1 MKLIYL
7 YHSGFALLAED
18 FTVIIDY
25 FQDSQSLTEGIVHDS
40 LLNRPGKLYVLSSH
54 FHADHFNRRVMNWRE
69 RKADIVYILSKD
81 ICRKRGIAKP
91 AACWL
96 KKGETYQ
103 DENLRVK
110 AYGSTDAGIS
120 FELQLCGKTIFHA
133 GDLNNWHWMDESD
146 EAEWRGY
153 ENHFLKELENICSS
167 MPAADLALF
176 PVDPRLGSEYMRGAI
191 QFTEKIQTRAF
202 LPMHFDEAY
211 EAAHRFQS
219 LARDKGILSPDI
231 QYRGQV
237 FDDLI

>member
-7 YHSGFALLAED
+7 YHSGFALLAEH

-91 AACWL
+91 TAHWL

-103 DENLRVK
+103 DENLWVK
-110 AYGSTDAGIS
+110 AYGSTD
-120 FELQLCGKTIFHA
+120 
-133 GDLNNWHWMDESD
+133 
-146 EAEWRGY
+146 
-153 ENHFLKELENICSS
+153 
-167 MPAADLALF
+167 LF
-176 PVDPRLGSEYMRGAI
+176 
-191 QFTEKIQTRAF
+191 
-202 LPMHFDEAY
+202 
-211 EAAHRFQS
+211 
-219 LARDKGILSPDI
+219 
-231 QYRGQV
+231 
-237 FDDLI
+237 